1 MANNIFFHYF
11 GFQISCR
18 RTDGDTSERVSALCV
33 PVDQLGT
40 QTKTNIQEGEEK
52 YLWLTYIIE
61 KGEYCQPIW
70 LIFGFRE
77 TLVLIRVV
85 MDNVELKDNA
95 EQIRYQNMSTGLLF
109 KCKALYGKQKYKN
122 CDKILSQS

>member
-1 MANNIFFHYF
+1 MTHTYF

-18 RTDGDTSERVSALCV
+18 RSDGDTSEIVPALCV
-33 PVDQLGT
+33 PVELGV
-40 QTKTNIQEGEEK
+40 QTKTNIEEGEEK

-77 TLVLIRVV
+77 TLVLVRVV
-85 MDNVELKDNA
+85 MDNMELEDNT
-95 EQIRYQNMSTGLLF
+95 EEIRYQNMPSDLLF
-109 KCKALYGKQKYKN
+109 ICRALYEKQQHKN
-122 CDKILSQS
+122 VD